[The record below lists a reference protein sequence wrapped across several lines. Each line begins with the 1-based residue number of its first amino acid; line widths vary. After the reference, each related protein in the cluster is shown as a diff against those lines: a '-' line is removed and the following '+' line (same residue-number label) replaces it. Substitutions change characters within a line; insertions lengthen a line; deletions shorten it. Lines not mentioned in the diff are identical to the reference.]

1 MFPVSALPTA
11 RTSAVFVDAQME
23 VAQIRRFRGL
33 LRTLLADLLPC
44 ELCQAAS
51 NACNPLECISSAS
64 RCPFSDNPSLCTSR
78 LQTSPFI
85 YCSYK
90 AVNCSAFN
98 NVCTNFQCSGGQC
111 NVSSPAKSCDDG
123 DTCTLDSCNSTV
135 VGGCVNTP
143 RTDLVAFC
151 PVVTCKT
158 ATGCTAS
165 QCTYTNRTDLACQ
178 CLLNPCSNRTFCSDS
193 TGSCMTS
200 ATPFR
205 TSVFARSAFPA

>member
-1 MFPVSALPTA
+1 M
-11 RTSAVFVDAQME
+11 
-23 VAQIRRFRGL
+23 
-33 LRTLLADLLPC
+33 
-44 ELCQAAS
+44 
-51 NACNPLECISSAS
+51 
-64 RCPFSDNPSLCTSR
+64 
-78 LQTSPFI
+78 
-85 YCSYK
+85 
-90 AVNCSAFN
+90 
-98 NVCTNFQCSGGQC
+98 
-111 NVSSPAKSCDDG
+111 SSPAKSCDDG

-200 ATPFR
+200 VADCNTIPDLGVRAQCISSVNASSNPIRFCYDRPTNVCGSGNACFR
-205 TSVFARSAFPA
+205 PICNYKVAFSVDGNLHQRTYSVRAQCIS